1 MKNLEKEI
9 RSQPQV
15 LRGLKTLNSAAFD
28 AILDRVT
35 QNPPAFVYFAARGT
49 SDHACIYA
57 QYLMGIYLGIPCALA
72 TPSVVSRYGAELDL
86 SKALVIGVSQSGR
99 AEDVISVVERAR
111 ACGAV
116 TAALTNDKDSPLSAA
131 AEYKLD
137 CGAGP
142 ERSIAATKTFT
153 SQMYVLA
160 TLCALWAERLGKV
173 PPASTGLQS
182 PAELITALEKIPDAI
197 EELLDTV
204 PAQLDSFIARYRF
217 LDDAFVLAR
226 GITYPIALEGAL
238 KILETN
244 RIKVKGYS
252 ISDFYHGPLAQIGD
266 GTLAVVL
273 AARGKLFG
281 DAEDMISRIE
291 SLESAGADIVAVT
304 DDVELAAKSKFAVK
318 LPTVAGGDSV
328 SPFLF
333 AVALQL
339 FALKL
344 TDVKGID
351 PDESRALKKVTIT
364 K

>member
-9 RSQPQV
+9 RSQPDV
-15 LRGLKTLNSAAFD
+15 LRGLKELNGAAFC
-28 AILDRVT
+28 AILDRVA
-35 QNPPAFVYFAARGT
+35 QNPPAFIYFAARGT

-57 QYLMGIYLGIPCALA
+57 QYLFGIYLGMPCALA
-72 TPSVVSRYGAELDL
+72 TPSVVSRYNAELDL
-86 SKALVIGVSQSGR
+86 SHALVIGVSQSGR
-99 AEDVISVVERAR
+99 AEDVIAVMERAQK
-111 ACGAV
+111 CGAPTV
-116 TAALTNDKDSPLSAA
+116 ALTNDLSSPLSAA

-160 TLCALWAERLGKV
+160 MLCALWAERAGKT
-173 PPASTGLQS
+173 PPQSTGLRS
-182 PAELITALEKIPDAI
+182 PSELLAALDALPGTL
-197 EELLDTV
+197 EELFDTV
-204 PAQLDSFIARYRF
+204 PAQLGGFISRYRF

-252 ISDFYHGPLAQIGD
+252 ISDFYHGPLAQVGD
-266 GTLAVVL
+266 GTLAIVL
-273 AARGKLFG
+273 AARGSLFG
-281 DAEDMISRIE
+281 DAADMIARIE
-291 SLESAGADIVAVT
+291 SLESAGADIITVT
-304 DDVELAAKSKFAVK
+304 DDAELAEKVKFAVK
-318 LPTVAGGDSV
+318 LPVAAGGDSV

-333 AVALQL
+333 AVTLQL
-339 FALKL
+339 FALML

>member
-9 RSQPQV
+9 RSQPEV
-15 LRGLKTLNSAAFD
+15 LRALKKAGSAAID
-28 AILDRVT
+28 AIIDRVME
-35 QNPPAFVYFAARGT
+35 NPPSFVYFAARGT

-57 QYLMGIYLGIPCALA
+57 QYLMGIYLGMPCALA

-86 SKALVIGVSQSGR
+86 SRALVIGVSQSGK
-99 AEDVISVVERAR
+99 AEDVIAVVERAR
-111 ACGAV
+111 ACGAI
-116 TAALTNDKDSPLSAA
+116 TAALTNDQSSPLSSA

-142 ERSIAATKTFT
+142 ELSIAATKTFT
-153 SQMYVLA
+153 TQMYMLA
-160 TLCALWAERLGKV
+160 SLCARGAERLGKV
-173 PPASTGLQS
+173 PPASTGLRS
-182 PAELITALEKIPDAI
+182 PSELAAALETLPEALD
-197 EELLDTV
+197 ELLDTV
-204 PAQLDSFIARYRF
+204 PAQLDGFISRYRF

-252 ISDFYHGPLAQIGD
+252 ISDFYHGPLAQISS
-266 GTLAVVL
+266 GTLAIVL
-273 AARGKLFG
+273 AAQGSLYG
-281 DAEDMISRIE
+281 DAVDMINRIE
-291 SLESAGADIVAVT
+291 SLESTGVDVVVIT
-304 DDVELAAKSKFAVK
+304 DNAELAAKSKFAVK
-318 LPTVAGGDSV
+318 LPAVAGGDSV
-328 SPFLF
+328 SPFLY
-333 AVALQL
+333 AVTLQL

-351 PDESRALKKVTIT
+351 PDVSKALKKVTIT